1 MNKNLNLYFI
11 NIENTIKDSIIKI
24 KKNGTRTLLVVKKNK
39 YLLGTLSSGD
49 IQSALIKNYNLD
61 SSIKF
66 IFNKNPRKI
75 NSENFNLNRLSKM
88 FLDKQIGIIPVVDS
102 RNFVKKIVTWED
114 IFGSKT
120 NYSELKKVEVVIM
133 AGGKGERLKP
143 YTSVLP
149 KPLIPINNKPMLEH
163 IISNFKYFNLQNFH
177 LVLNHQ
183 ANLIKSYFNNTDQK
197 FKINYVTEPKPLGT
211 IGGVRHIKKIK
222 SNNFFLS
229 NCDTLFKIDYLK
241 FYNHHESSDNFI
253 TLAVSKIQH
262 EFSYGSCKVTKKKL
276 ISIKEK
282 PKLDFIANAGLYVMK
297 KEIIKLIPKNKK
309 FDLTDLINK
318 CLKLKK
324 KIGVYEIPNNAW
336 TDLGK
341 LSDFSKAF
349 KDFN

>member
-1 MNKNLNLYFI
+1 MIRNFNLYFI
-11 NIENTIKDSIIKI
+11 SIENTIKESMIKI
-24 KKNGTRTLLVVKKNK
+24 KKNGTRTLLVVKKNR
-39 YLLGTLSSGD
+39 YLLGTLSEGD
-49 IQSALIKNYNLD
+49 IHSALIKNSNLN

-66 IFNKNPRKI
+66 IFNKNPKKI
-75 NSENFNLNRLSKM
+75 ISENFNINRLSRM

-102 RNFVKKIVTWED
+102 SNFVKKIISWED
-114 IFGSKT
+114 VFGSKK
-120 NYSELKKVEVVIM
+120 NYSELKKVDVVIM

-163 IISNFKYFNLQNFH
+163 IISNFKYFNFSNFH

-183 ANLIKSYFNNTDQK
+183 ANLIKSYFDSTNQN

-211 IGGVRHIKKIK
+211 IGGVRYLKKIK
-222 SNNFFLS
+222 SSNFLLS
-229 NCDTLFKIDYLK
+229 NCDTLFKIDYFK
-241 FYNHHESSDNFI
+241 FYNHHETNDNFI

-262 EFSYGSCKVTKKKL
+262 EFSYGFCKVSKKKRV
-276 ISIKEK
+276 SIKEK

-324 KIGVYEIPNNAW
+324 KIGVYEITNNAW
-336 TDLGK
+336 TDLVQI
-341 LSDFSKAF
+341 SDFNKAY

>member
-1 MNKNLNLYFI
+1 MKKNLNPFLI
-11 NIENTIKDSIIKI
+11 NSENTIKESMIKI

-39 YLLGTLSSGD
+39 FLMGTLSEGD
-49 IQSALIKNYNLD
+49 IHSALIKDFSLN
-61 SSIKF
+61 STIKS
-66 IFNKNPRKI
+66 IFNKNPKKL
-75 NSENFNLNRLSKM
+75 NSENFNENKVSKM
-88 FLDKQIGIIPVVDS
+88 FLDKQIGIIPIVDS
-102 RNFVKKIVTWED
+102 NNLVKKIISWED
-114 IFGSKT
+114 IFGSKKDH
-120 NYSELKKVEVVIM
+120 SQLKKVDVVIM

-163 IISNFKYFNLQNFH
+163 IISNFRYLNLQNFH

-183 ANLIKSYFNNTDQK
+183 ANLIKSYFNNYDQNL
-197 FKINYVTEPKPLGT
+197 KINYVTEPKPLGT
-211 IGGVRHIKKIK
+211 IGGIRYLKKIN
-222 SNNFFLS
+222 SNNFLLS

-241 FYNHHESSDNFI
+241 LYKHHTNSDNMI
-253 TLAVSKIQH
+253 TLAISKIQH
-262 EFSYGSCKVTKKKL
+262 EFSYGFCRVSKKRL
-276 ISIKEK
+276 VSIKEK

-297 KEIIKLIPKNKK
+297 KEVIKLIPKYKK

-324 KIGVYEIPNNAW
+324 KIGVYEIPNNSW

-341 LSDFSKAF
+341 LSDLNKAS